1 MFMTQVKNLINKLTL
16 GLLALAMLFGVTG
29 AGSVSTFAVDNN
41 NTNKTTTAGGTI
53 GVCQF
58 NPTAPGCSDTLDDE
72 GNTGVGGVLG
82 FIFEIV
88 QILIYIV
95 GGIAVLFLVYGGF
108 LFIVD
113 PGGSGDGAKKGKQII
128 FNALIGLAIVLLAT
142 AIVQV
147 VSSVVGGL
155 TF

>member
-1 MFMTQVKNLINKLTL
+1 MTQVKNLINKLAL
-16 GLLALAMLFGVTG
+16 GLVALAMLFGVVG
-29 AGSVSTFAVDNN
+29 AAGVPALANN
-41 NTNKTTTAGGTI
+41 NTNAVESSGGTLNP
-53 GVCQF
+53 CQF
-58 NPTAPGCSDTLDDE
+58 NPDAPGCSTDLTNDA
-72 GNTGVGGVLG
+72 NSGVGGLLG

-113 PGGSGDGAKKGKQII
+113 PGGSGDGAQKGKKII

-147 VSSVVGGL
+147 VAAVVGGL

>member
-1 MFMTQVKNLINKLTL
+1 MTQVKNLINKVAIALL
-16 GLLALAMLFGVTG
+16 GLVMLTGLASVPASAVDSNTVTG
-29 AGSVSTFAVDNN
+29 
-41 NTNKTTTAGGTI
+41 KEEIAGGTLD
-53 GVCQF
+53 VCDF
-58 NPTAPGCSDTLDDE
+58 NDDAPGCGTDSV
-72 GNTGVGGVLG
+72 GTGVGGLLG
-82 FIFEIV
+82 FIFTIV

-113 PGGSGDGAKKGKQII
+113 PGGSGDGAEKGKKII

-147 VSSVVGGL
+147 VSGVVGGL